1 MEEVKEVILEE
12 GQLPDINSIVTQMF
26 GDETDPRSNAYV
38 RKLYRPKIHW
48 WRMILYLLALSG
60 MVAGTVLVMGGI
72 HCPVWQCVVGALLVC
87 LICLMLTAKYVALF
101 AVRVYQR
108 YAPDAVRNKCRFEP
122 SCSEYMILA
131 ITKYGVLKGVRMG
144 LGRIKRCNVNGGGI
158 DYP

>member
-87 LICLMLTAKYVALF
+87 LICLMLTANTWLCSPSGCISAMPPTRCGTNAGLNLP
-101 AVRVYQR
+101 
-108 YAPDAVRNKCRFEP
+108 AP
-122 SCSEYMILA
+122 SI
-131 ITKYGVLKGVRMG
+131 
-144 LGRIKRCNVNGGGI
+144 
-158 DYP
+158 